1 MMNRE
6 HLQERLDETRKTIS
20 RRMCN
25 LAEEMKVL
33 DQIENELANYTASS
47 RLIVHLIQSGVYYR
61 NDLDHVQ
68 SMLKNVEDDLWESLR
83 NYANYHDEN

>member
-1 MMNRE
+1 MINKE
-6 HLQERLDETRKTIS
+6 YLQERLDETRKAIS

-33 DQIENELANYTASS
+33 DQIENELASFTSND
-47 RLIVHLIQSGVYYR
+47 RLITTMIKTGVCYR

-68 SMLKNVEDDLWESLR
+68 SRLKNVEDDLWCSLM
-83 NYANYHDEN
+83 NYANDCDKI

>member
-33 DQIENELANYTASS
+33 DQIEN
-47 RLIVHLIQSGVYYR
+47 
-61 NDLDHVQ
+61 
-68 SMLKNVEDDLWESLR
+68 
-83 NYANYHDEN
+83 